1 MSRWQARALA
11 AVRLAAVLL
20 ATSTLPAWAGSGSAP
35 AAAGPG
41 GARHPNAGRPAALAL
56 QQAGRHQEAIA
67 LLEPMLQAAR
77 RQHGER
83 HADTVQVAMQLGRCY
98 QALGQLDRVLPLDE
112 RLLAQLLAWRGRQHR
127 ETLAAMVNLSTTY
140 FDLGQHARALRLQ
153 TEGLRLAERHLGPDA
168 PITMRALTSMATI
181 LAGLGRHGEAVEFDR
196 RALQARRRSLPEDHP
211 DIESSLNNLS
221 NSLVSAGRQ
230 AEAVP
235 LAEQALQRRRQRLG
249 AQHPATLTATLNL
262 GETYTAVGRHADAIA
277 LLQPALAWARLRPGP
292 DHVDTLYAQYTL
304 VAALHEAGRT
314 PEALAVA
321 ADAVQGIEM
330 RRLQPNLGVA
340 ERQSLLANFAQ
351 DLLLYARL
359 HGQAG
364 PAHWPAG
371 FAIAERSKARTL
383 VETMAE
389 VAAERRA
396 ALPPEAR
403 RRLDALATQAGDL
416 EQRLAARSGL
426 QLDSGQPG
434 IIQSGITQSGITEA
448 DIALDSQRRTL
459 ALQLASERRALAKQF
474 PQAVAAP
481 EADTDDPAA
490 VAAQLGPDA
499 VYLSWL
505 LDAEGQLQAW
515 LLGADGRPVFVDGG
529 LHPGLASTVAAYKA
543 LLLAQRHPPIWQ
555 LAGGGY
561 LLADGTPPP
570 GSRRASGDV
579 AGQVGQYLAQVLL
592 APLQEQLAGRA
603 QWIVAPDNTLALLPL
618 EALPL
623 PWAAPQAVDAAGVGV
638 ATPPVAQRH
647 AVSRVQSL
655 AVLRAL
661 QDRRSALAD
670 ISGRQLLLAM
680 GNAQYQAGKTTPA
693 AARRRGVVPGWQV
706 AAGAAGTAVGPGGK
720 ARNGAAGVPLAAL
733 RWSNLPG
740 TGREVAGVAAAARA
754 MAPGPGGAQA
764 VTVLT
769 GADASEP
776 KLAALNASG
785 ALRQYR
791 WLLFAAHGYLADT
804 PALSSIVLTQT
815 HKTAR
820 HDGYVTAA
828 EWARYDLRSDLVVL
842 SACDTGAGQLLPG
855 EGVLG
860 LPFALAV
867 AGNLN
872 TLLTLW
878 PVDDEATAAFMQGF
892 FSRLVAGSSPVQALA
907 AQRQAFLQHPRW
919 YAPRYWA
926 PFVLYGP

>member
-1 MSRWQARALA
+1 MNRWRIWSQA
-11 AVRLAAVLL
+11 VLAAVLV
-20 ATSTLPAWAGSGSAP
+20 ATTLMATTVLPAWAGSSSVP
-35 AAAGPG
+35 LAAGPG
-41 GARHPNAGRPAALAL
+41 GAQHPIAGLPAALAL
-56 QQAGRHQEAIA
+56 QQAGRHQEAVA
-67 LLEPMLQAAR
+67 LLEPMLQAIR

-83 HADTVQVAMQLGRCY
+83 HADAVQVAMQLGRCY

-112 RLLAQLLAWRGRQHR
+112 SLLAQLLVWRGRQHR

-140 FDLGQHARALRLQ
+140 FDLGQHARALQLQ

-168 PITMRALTSMATI
+168 PITIRALTSMATI
-181 LAGLGRHGEAVEFDR
+181 LAGLGRHVEAVGFDR

-221 NSLVSAGRQ
+221 NSLVSAGLH

-235 LAEQALQRRRQRLG
+235 LAEQALQRRRLRLG

-262 GETYTAVGRHADAIA
+262 GENYTAVGRYADAIA
-277 LLQPALAWARLRPGP
+277 LLQPALAWAKLRPGP

-330 RRLQPNLGVA
+330 RRLQHQLGA
-340 ERQSLLANFAQ
+340 TERQSLLANFTP

-364 PAHWPAG
+364 PAQWPVG

-403 RRLDALATQAGDL
+403 RRLDVLATEAVDL

-426 QLDSGQPG
+426 QADTGQPG
-434 IIQSGITQSGITEA
+434 ITQA

-459 ALQLASERRALAKQF
+459 AVQLASERRALAQQF
-474 PQAVAAP
+474 PQAM
-481 EADTDDPAA
+481 EALDAYADDPAA
-490 VAAQLGPDA
+490 VAARLGPDA

-505 LDAEGQLQAW
+505 LDGDGHLQAW
-515 LLGADGRPVFVDGG
+515 LLGADGQPVFVDGG
-529 LHPGLASTVAAYKA
+529 LHPGLASTVAVYKA
-543 LLLAQRHPPIWQ
+543 LLMAQRQLPVWQ
-555 LAGGGY
+555 LAGGGFV
-561 LLADGTPPP
+561 LADGTPPP
-570 GSRRASGDV
+570 GSRRASGDLP
-579 AGQVGQYLAQVLL
+579 GQVGQYLAQLLL
-592 APLQEQLAGRA
+592 APLQAQLAGRA
-603 QWIVAPDNTLALLPL
+603 QWIVAPGNTLALLPL

-623 PWAAPQAVDAAGVGV
+623 PWAAPQAGAVVGDLV
-638 ATPPVAQRH
+638 ATPRVAQRH

-661 QDRRSALAD
+661 QARRNALAD
-670 ISGRQLLLAM
+670 SNGRKLLLAM
-680 GNAQYQAGKTTPA
+680 GDAQYQAGKTAPA
-693 AARRRGVVPGWQV
+693 ASQHRGVMPGWRV
-706 AAGAAGTAVGPGGK
+706 VGGEAGAAAGSGGE

-740 TGREVAGVAAAARA
+740 TGREVAAVATVARA
-754 MAPGPGGAQA
+754 MAAGQDGAQV

-769 GADASEP
+769 GADASERQ
-776 KLAALNASG
+776 LAALNASG

-828 EWARYDLRSDLVVL
+828 EWARYDLRSELVVL
-842 SACDTGAGQLLPG
+842 SACDTGAGQLQPG

-892 FSRLVAGSSPVQALA
+892 FSRLAAGSSPVQALA
-907 AQRQAFLQHPRW
+907 DQRQAFLQHPRW
-919 YAPRYWA
+919 QAPRYWA